1 MIVLLDAVFIN
12 NSGGKVL
19 LDCLV
24 SEIHRRS
31 LDIHFLLDARV
42 AGSYPFL
49 AESQV
54 TYLPNSLTKRHKF
67 YKENKATL
75 QTVLCFGNV
84 PPTVRLRAKVYTYL
98 HNSVLFYT
106 GPEFPFK
113 TALGYKLKSWIIRAF
128 KRNTDRWLVQTEF
141 MRSGL
146 QNYWGI
152 GSDKVDLYPFFSKI
166 REDKVSGNRNP
177 DAYYF
182 ISDGHP
188 NKMHH
193 HLIPAFVKASQKF
206 PQISL
211 GLTISS
217 QYPELISLIEKANL
231 EGIAIQNLGWC
242 SHDELI
248 KIYREG
254 GYLIFPSSLESF
266 GLGLVEAAQFGMPVL
281 ASNLPF
287 VHQVIRPSGTFDP
300 MSIDS
305 ISEAIVKSQTEILP
319 ETELLVQNK
328 LDELIHLLEK

>member
-24 SEIHRRS
+24 QEIHKRG
-31 LDIHFLLDARV
+31 LNVHFLLDARV
-42 AGSYPFL
+42 EGSYPYL
-49 AESQV
+49 AASQV

-67 YKENKATL
+67 YKKNKATL

-84 PPTVRLRAKVYTYL
+84 PPTVRLKAQVYTYL

-113 TALGYKLKSWIIRAF
+113 TALGYKLKSWIIRSF

-146 QNYWGI
+146 KNYWGI
-152 GSDKVDLYPFFSKI
+152 DFDKVDLYPFFSNIK
-166 REDKVSGNRNP
+166 EDTLSVDRNP
-177 DAYYF
+177 NTYYF

-193 HLIPAFVKASQKF
+193 HLIPAFINASQKY

-211 GLTISS
+211 GLTISP
-217 QYPELISLIEKANL
+217 QYPELINLIEKANR
-231 EGIAIQNLGWC
+231 EGIAIQNMGWC
-242 SHDELI
+242 SQDELQN
-248 KIYREG
+248 IYRAG

-266 GLGLVEAAQFGMPVL
+266 GLGLIEAAQFGMPVL

-287 VHQVIRPSGTFDP
+287 VHQVINPSCTFDP

-305 ISEAIVKSQTEILP
+305 ISEAIVKSQTKILP
-319 ETELLVQNK
+319 KTELRVQNK
-328 LDELIHLLEK
+328 LDELIQLLEK